1 MEKSPKVNY
10 TTHRNMVDLN
20 ANTLV
25 ATLNHNGL
33 NFPIE
38 RQGFPAQMIKQ
49 MKQINN
55 NHFLF

>member
-1 MEKSPKVNY
+1 
-10 TTHRNMVDLN
+10 MVDLN